1 MGYWLKKRNISLV
14 TAIFTIR
21 NIQGKTINV
30 VSYEISECK
39 SYVFKGSSFFK
50 NTPED
55 FHGSV
60 EIEIFSAVDMVFPY
74 PAITFAIK
82 SLNGLT
88 FVHTCG
94 RVYNDFNDFNI
105 NNEQV
110 VPETGFDVILKK
122 NYNPFFSFVNG
133 PKEILSERFQLEFI
147 DTDGKK
153 ITENREIRNIKSY
166 GLVIVNLIENE
177 NIRSAYKDEKITVK
191 IKHDFK
197 GFFPRFVV
205 GNIYKDFS
213 DISLSHSYYDNSVD
227 ESKLSIFQNPKK
239 NIFYDAVTAV
249 PVNNIYDKIELAVYP
264 NFSNSPFNLIFHLFD
279 SRGNKIE
286 ECDKTYTITNK
297 NQKLL
302 YISFKEI
309 FKKIKNLKKTGM
321 VKVIADGNG
330 KVPSR
335 IKFGLNISR
344 ASNWVNLPSNICFN
358 ANLPN
363 IKILSKPGTFKWC
376 PIFDVQNQSVY
387 LHNLSF
393 VKNGFGEG
401 DLKIQV
407 YREKDKKVLEWDQ
420 KISECQT
427 VDILLD
433 KSKEIN
439 EFLGNSIGW
448 ITINSTN
455 PFIIGYY
462 LTDFGK
468 GVIGAD
474 HIF

>member
-1 MGYWLKKRNISLV
+1 MGFNIL
-14 TAIFTIR
+14 
-21 NIQGKTINV
+21 GKTINV

-74 PAITFAIK
+74 PAITYAIK
-82 SLNGLT
+82 SLNGFT

-94 RVYNDFNDFNI
+94 RIYNDLNDFNI

-110 VPETGFDVILKK
+110 VPETGFDVILNK

-133 PKEILSERFQLEFI
+133 PEEILSEPFQLEFI
-147 DTDGKK
+147 NTDGEK
-153 ITENREIRNIKSY
+153 IVESRVIKNIKSY
-166 GLVIVNLIENE
+166 GLVIVNLIESE
-177 NIRSAYKDEKITVK
+177 NIRSVFKDEKITVK
-191 IKHDFK
+191 IKHNFK

-205 GNIYKDFS
+205 GNIYKEFS

-227 ESKLSIFQNPKK
+227 DSKFSIFQNPEK
-239 NIFYDAVTAV
+239 NKFYDAVTAV
-249 PVNNIYDKIELAVYP
+249 PVNNTYDKIELAIYP
-264 NFSNSPFNLIFHLFD
+264 NFSNLPFNLIFQLFD
-279 SRGNKIE
+279 FKGEKIE
-286 ECDKTYTITNK
+286 ESNKIYKINNK
-297 NQKLL
+297 NQRLL
-302 YISFKEI
+302 YISFKEV
-309 FKKIKNLKKTGM
+309 FKKIKNLEKTGM

-330 KVPSR
+330 QVPSR

-344 ASNWVNLPSNICFN
+344 ASNQVNLPSNVCFN

-363 IKILSKPGTFKWC
+363 TKILSKPGTFKWC
-376 PIFDVQNQSVY
+376 PIFDAQNQSVFI
-387 LHNLSF
+387 HNLSF

-407 YREKDKKVLEWDQ
+407 FREKDKKILEWDQ
-420 KISECQT
+420 KISEHQT
-427 VDILLD
+427 IDILLD
-433 KSKEIN
+433 KSIEISD
-439 EFLGNSIGW
+439 FLSNSIGW

-462 LTDFGK
+462 VTDFGK